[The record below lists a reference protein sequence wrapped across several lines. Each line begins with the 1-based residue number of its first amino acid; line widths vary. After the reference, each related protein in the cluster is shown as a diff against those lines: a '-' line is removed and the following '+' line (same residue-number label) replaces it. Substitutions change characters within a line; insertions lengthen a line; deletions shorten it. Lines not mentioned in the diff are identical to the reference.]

1 MSNIIIMYKLTIYLE
16 QKGSLQNCSKLNWLK
31 VEWLKWLKTKLRK
44 VAKYVILIHSNK
56 KPSCRKA
63 MGPNELKSFTLF
75 LDAPHIVIFRM
86 QHLFIYLCIFLMWLK
101 TKLSK
106 EVKEVI
112 FGKLKQ
118 YHFHSYLQDNACNF

>member
-1 MSNIIIMYKLTIYLE
+1 
-16 QKGSLQNCSKLNWLK
+16 
-31 VEWLKWLKTKLRK
+31 
-44 VAKYVILIHSNK
+44 
-56 KPSCRKA
+56 

-106 EVKEVI
+106 EVKKVI
-112 FGKLKQ
+112 SGKLKEN
-118 YHFHSYLQDNACNF
+118 HVHSYLQHNAGNF